1 MRLGPLFRVLG
12 TLLYGFIGYE
22 LGIALAGTTQITS
35 SNALQIWGA
44 TVIGAVIGFFLSP
57 WLVMAPA
64 MAARN
69 SLRSL
74 PIGDLMSGTIGLAI
88 GLLIAAL
95 LAFPVSRL
103 PDPFGS
109 ILPFVAV
116 IIFGYLGAAVL
127 VTRQEDF
134 FGFTKLGSRA
144 QTAEVAETSK
154 ESMLLLDTSVI
165 IDGRIADVAKTG
177 FLLGKLVVPRFVL
190 NEVQYIADSSDTMR
204 RNRGRRGLEILDKL
218 QNSPEVKVEFLDQ
231 DPTDAHAVD
240 DKLVSLAMEH
250 GAAIVTNDY
259 NLNRVAK
266 LRGVLI
272 LNINELANAVKSV
285 YLPGEQLLIKII
297 QEGKELGQGVGY
309 LEDGTMVVIENGRRF
324 LNQELPVQ
332 VTKVLQTNAGRM
344 IFAVPEA

>member
-116 IIFGYLGAAVL
+116 IIFGY
-127 VTRQEDF
+127 
-134 FGFTKLGSRA
+134 KYYSRF
-144 QTAEVAETSK
+144 SW
-154 ESMLLLDTSVI
+154 
-165 IDGRIADVAKTG
+165 
-177 FLLGKLVVPRFVL
+177 
-190 NEVQYIADSSDTMR
+190 
-204 RNRGRRGLEILDKL
+204 
-218 QNSPEVKVEFLDQ
+218 
-231 DPTDAHAVD
+231 
-240 DKLVSLAMEH
+240 
-250 GAAIVTNDY
+250 
-259 NLNRVAK
+259 
-266 LRGVLI
+266 
-272 LNINELANAVKSV
+272 
-285 YLPGEQLLIKII
+285 
-297 QEGKELGQGVGY
+297 
-309 LEDGTMVVIENGRRF
+309 
-324 LNQELPVQ
+324 
-332 VTKVLQTNAGRM
+332 
-344 IFAVPEA
+344 